1 MVIGTVTGQVLD
13 FLSWDEAGEAFALAV
28 PDTSPDHQWPPTTVR
43 APTELRALAD
53 GSLQLLSP
61 TVFGARLT
69 RLGHARLRADVDSP
83 HVVLD
88 AVLAPDGFAI
98 TLEYLDAERY
108 VVRGV
113 DSAGT
118 ETWVIRGG
126 ADSHLA
132 EVSERS
138 RLLADAG
145 GRVFLSNVGSLWR
158 VDEGTAEL
166 VDRWQ
171 GMAAVWCPD
180 GTFGYARYD
189 PERRALD
196 WVTTNPDTGRSGTV
210 VADRG
215 AQEVLSAVI
224 GVDRAGRV
232 YGGFGR
238 PLGRMSASGEL
249 DWLVDI
255 DGVTVSEAH
264 GVTIQSMGNDGR
276 AIRLDTVTIAPL
288 DDRRARLIGRTDTG
302 YVLHQPVS
310 GTVGTLVYLDAD
322 GRVVNSEPAPEN
334 WPLTYC
340 FRQRASVSSVT
351 AAGSVVIAAHSP
363 AGVHLLGL
371 APEPTPSR

>member
-1 MVIGTVTGQVLD
+1 MVIGAVTGQVLD
-13 FLSWDEAGEAFALAV
+13 FVSWDEAGEAFAVAV
-28 PDTSPDHQWPPTTVR
+28 PDTSSDHQWPPTTVR
-43 APTELRALAD
+43 VPTELRALAD

-61 TVFGARLT
+61 TTFGARLT
-69 RLGHARLRADVDSP
+69 RLGHARLRADVDSR

-98 TLEYLDAERY
+98 TLECLDAEQY
-108 VVRGV
+108 VVRGI
-113 DSAGT
+113 DSAGI
-118 ETWVIRGG
+118 ETWVIRVG

-132 EVSERS
+132 DVSERS
-138 RLLADAG
+138 RLLAGAG

-189 PERRALD
+189 PERRVLD
-196 WVTTNPDTGRSGTV
+196 WVTTNPDTGRSVAV

-215 AQEVLSAVI
+215 AQEVLSTVI
-224 GVDRAGRV
+224 GVDQAGRV

-249 DWLVDI
+249 DWLVDV
-255 DGVTVSEAH
+255 DGVTVSAAH
-264 GVTIQSMGNDGR
+264 GVTIQSILNGDKG
-276 AIRLDTVTIAPL
+276 IRLDTVTIAPL
-288 DDRRARLIGRTDTG
+288 GDRRARLIGRTDTG
-302 YVLHQPVS
+302 YVLHQPAR
-310 GTVGTLVYLDAD
+310 GTVGTLVFLDAA

-334 WPLTYC
+334 WPLRYC
-340 FRQRASVSSVT
+340 SRQRASVSSVT
-351 AAGSVVIAAHSP
+351 AAGSVVIAVHSA
-363 AGVHLLGL
+363 AGVHVLGL
-371 APEPTPSR
+371 APEPTQSP